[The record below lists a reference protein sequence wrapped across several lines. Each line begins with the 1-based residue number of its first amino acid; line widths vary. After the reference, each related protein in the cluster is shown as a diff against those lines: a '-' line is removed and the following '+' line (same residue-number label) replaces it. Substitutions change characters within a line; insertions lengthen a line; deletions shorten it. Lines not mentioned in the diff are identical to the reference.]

1 MFLCLFFHHII
12 YFILY
17 FSVLSLSLFLSAK
30 KHILILSGIRDTP
43 TNNKESKEGEKLVTP
58 YFTIYMQ
65 ILSNHYKLPPNP
77 KISLVNYH
85 HKIAPL
91 KVMNQSKSHDLSF

>member
-65 ILSNHYKLPPNP
+65 ILSNHCNEITINIFLF
-77 KISLVNYH
+77 ISTN
-85 HKIAPL
+85 
-91 KVMNQSKSHDLSF
+91 DLEAQII